1 MIPIRNF
8 PYTDYHD
15 LNLDWL
21 LRQLQ
26 IWEVD
31 LDELKRRVKALEDW
45 RTDTVDPD
53 LITIKGDIVNI
64 KGDIVDIKL
73 DITDLGN
80 KITLLNNWLWDLIK
94 DVVIRPANAPNPD
107 LVISVNGFGAL
118 TFDKIVEALKD
129 KVFYS
134 PVGGNGSYTAS
145 KILMYEDNQY
155 RSVTYHYDD
164 QTKVVSFTADY
175 GNYYKTITLTKTG
188 DDIGQFTV
196 SVTTE
201 AKLQPNVIHLDTI
214 HTTEAQIN
222 ATIDTNDDPNTN
234 TDYPYI
240 WEYSD
245 DNITENCIINAVFS
259 NLKQNI
265 TYSDYF
271 SDYIETSSGKI
282 TFYLADQFPG
292 NADSIDIDL
301 YMVK

>member
-26 IWEVD
+26 IWEID

-53 LITIKGDIVNI
+53 LTTI

-73 DITDLGN
+73 NISDLGN
-80 KITLLNNWLWDLIK
+80 KIRLVNNWMLDIIKSVWISLHDEGGLIQ
-94 DVVIRPANAPNPD
+94 DDFIFIN
-107 LVISVNGFGAL
+107 
-118 TFDKIVEALKD
+118 
-129 KVFYS
+129 
-134 PVGGNGSYTAS
+134 GNGNVSFQQIRDAVLPGKFVTSPIGYNAS
-145 KILMYEDNQY
+145 LVANNVGLFDNNNHLQK
-155 RSVTYHYDD
+155 SV
-164 QTKVVSFTADY
+164 VVSYDTVNNIIIFTADY
-175 GNYYKTITLTKTG
+175 DTYYKKIIVTKTG
-188 DDIGQFTV
+188 DGIDEWTMA
-196 SVTTE
+196 VTDVP
-201 AKLQPNVIHLDTI
+201 KLEQNVIHLDTI
-214 HTTEAQIN
+214 HTTEAYIN
-222 ATIDTNDDPNTN
+222 AHIDTNNDPDTN

-245 DNITENCIINAVFS
+245 ANITADCIVNAVFS

-282 TFYLADQFPG
+282 TFYLTDQLPG
-292 NADSIDIDL
+292 NADPIDIDL